1 MTNKKCCMKTG
12 WTVKKCRS
20 RWNADIPLLRLFVQE
35 MQKTFNSYKCLMI
48 SVNLSSRHFLRGD
61 SAELQELQEALAS
74 ANHSWTQACGGLESW
89 ERRLHSALMQCQV
102 RHLHQRHNG
111 DLTPTFKWKEFRDEW
126 PLTSELFFFCRSST
140 RRCTLCCCGSLRP
153 RTNWTPWTS
162 AACRRRAPSWW
173 STATRWRW
181 EHGSSTGD
189 FFTRLHFQ
197 HNLLYETILQ
207 RNYLPSPGVEI
218 SKN

>member
-12 WTVKKCRS
+12 WTVKKCHS
-20 RWNADIPLLRLFVQE
+20 RWNADVPLLHLFVQE

-126 PLTSELFFFCRSST
+126 PLTSDLWALLLLQEFHETLHSLLLWLAQAENKLNGVNVSGLSTPRSVLMEHRDTLTVRT
-140 RRCTLCCCGSLRP
+140 RIID
-153 RTNWTPWTS
+153 
-162 AACRRRAPSWW
+162 RR
-173 STATRWRW
+173 
-181 EHGSSTGD
+181 
-189 FFTRLHFQ
+189 
-197 HNLLYETILQ
+197 LLYTASFSAQSVIW
-207 RNYLPSPGVEI
+207 NDPSA
-218 SKN
+218 

>member
-1 MTNKKCCMKTG
+1 MTNKKCCMKTSEEMSQP
-12 WTVKKCRS
+12 VKCWRS
-20 RWNADIPLLRLFVQE
+20 SPPSLFQE

-126 PLTSELFFFCRSST
+126 PLTSDLCALLLLQEFHETLHSLLLWLAQAENKLNAVNVSGLSTPRSVLMEHRDTLTVRT
-140 RRCTLCCCGSLRP
+140 RIID
-153 RTNWTPWTS
+153 
-162 AACRRRAPSWW
+162 RR
-173 STATRWRW
+173 
-181 EHGSSTGD
+181 
-189 FFTRLHFQ
+189 
-197 HNLLYETILQ
+197 LLYTASFSAQ
-207 RNYLPSPGVEI
+207 SVMSNDPSAYLFAVSWCW
-218 SKN
+218 N

>member
-1 MTNKKCCMKTG
+1 MTNKKCCMKTSEEMSQP
-12 WTVKKCRS
+12 VKCWRS
-20 RWNADIPLLRLFVQE
+20 SPPSLFQE

-102 RHLHQRHNG
+102 RHLHQRQNG
-111 DLTPTFKWKEFRDEW
+111 DLTPTFKRSSETSSVW
-126 PLTSELFFFCRSST
+126 PLTSVLFFFCRSST

-189 FFTRLHFQ
+189 FFTASFSAQ
-197 HNLLYETILQ
+197 SVMSNDPSA
-207 RNYLPSPGVEI
+207 YLFAVSWCW
-218 SKN
+218 N

>member
-102 RHLHQRHNG
+102 RHLHQRHNS
-111 DLTPTFKWKEFRDEW
+111 DLTPTFEWKEFRDEW

-140 RRCTLCCCGSLRP
+140 RRCTLCCCGSLRL
-153 RTNWTPWTS
+153 RTNWTAWTS
-162 AACRRRAPSWW
+162 AACRRRALSWW